1 MARLVVIGGSAAG
14 MAAAAKAKR
23 VNKSLEVVVFERSRY
38 VSYAP
43 CGVPYYIEGLV
54 KSLSSLVYY
63 TAEYFRNKRNIDVR
77 VRHEV
82 QDVDPAAK
90 RVTVKDLDEEKT
102 FEMEYDYL
110 VLATGGKPYIPE
122 KLNSNIKG
130 VFTLRT
136 LEDGEKIKTASEKA
150 KRIGIIG
157 GGYIGLEMTEAFRM
171 RNKEVLL
178 FQRSYPMRRAVDP
191 EISKDVIEELQ
202 RHNVNLHLGESF
214 KDVEDE
220 DKALRIIT
228 DKDEYLVD
236 IIILA
241 MGVRPNVDLAKR
253 MGVKLGVTG
262 AIKVNERMETSVKN
276 VYAAGDNV
284 ETIHLVSGKPV
295 YLPFAPAA
303 NKMGRVAGDN
313 IAGGNSRFK
322 GVLGTTFT
330 KIFSLHV
337 GRTGLSE
344 WEAKAAGFDAV
355 AVDIN
360 HISRSHYFP
369 GKERMHIRLIAD
381 RKSHRILGGAI
392 TGREGV
398 ASRVNTL
405 AAALWGGL
413 TVEDLT
419 QLDLGYAPPFAP
431 VWDGLI
437 IAANVMKRELK

>member
-23 VNKSLEVVVFERSRY
+23 VNENLEVVVFERSRY

-54 KSLSSLVYY
+54 RDLSSLVYY
-63 TAEYFRNKRNIDVR
+63 PVEYFRRKRNIDVR

-82 QDVDPAAK
+82 LDVDPKAK
-90 RVTVKDLDEEKT
+90 EVVVKNLDRDEN

-110 VLATGGKPYIPE
+110 VLATGGKPSIPE
-122 KLNSNIKG
+122 TLNHNVKE

-136 LEDGEKIKTASEKA
+136 LEDGEKIKRACEKA
-150 KRIGIIG
+150 EKIGIVG
-157 GGYIGLEMTEAFRM
+157 GGYIGLELTEALM
-171 RNKEVLL
+171 KKGKKVLL
-178 FQRSYPMRRAVDP
+178 FQRSYPMRRALDP
-191 EISKDVIEELQ
+191 EVSNDIIKELQ

-214 KDVEDE
+214 RDVESKN
-220 DKALRIIT
+220 KALCVIT
-228 DKDEYLVD
+228 DKNEYLVD
-236 IIILA
+236 ILILA
-241 MGVRPNVDLAKR
+241 MGVKPNVDLAGR

-262 AIKVNERMETSVKN
+262 AIKVNDRMETSVKD

-284 ETIHLVSGKPV
+284 ETTHLVSGKPV
-295 YLPFAPAA
+295 YFPFAPAA

-313 IAGGNSRFK
+313 IAGGNSRFR
-322 GVLGTTFT
+322 GILGTTFT
-330 KIFSLHV
+330 KIFNLHV
-337 GRTGLSE
+337 GRTGLSA
-344 WEAKAAGFDAV
+344 WEAEAAGFDAA
-355 AVDIN
+355 AVDIT

-369 GKERMHIRLIAD
+369 RKERMHIRLIAD
-381 RKSHRILGGAI
+381 RESQRILGGAI

-398 ASRVNTL
+398 AGRVNTL

-437 IAANVMKRELK
+437 IAANVMKRKL

>member
-1 MARLVVIGGSAAG
+1 LARLVVIGGSAAG

-23 VNKSLEVVVFERSRY
+23 VNKSLEVVVFERSQY

-54 KSLSSLVYY
+54 KNLNSLVYY

-90 RVTVKDLDEEKT
+90 KVTVKDLDKEKI

-110 VLATGGKPYIPE
+110 VLATGAKPYIPE
-122 KLNSNIKG
+122 KLNPNIKG
-130 VFTLRT
+130 VFTIRT
-136 LEDGEKIKTASEKA
+136 LEDGERIKIASEKA
-150 KRIGIIG
+150 KRIGIVG

-171 RNKEVLL
+171 RGKEVLL
-178 FQRSYPMRRAVDP
+178 LQRSYPMRRAVDL
-191 EISKDVIEELQ
+191 EISKDIIEELQ
-202 RHNVNLHLGESF
+202 KHNVNLHLGESL
-214 KDVEDE
+214 KDIEDE
-220 DKALRIIT
+220 NEALRIIT

-236 IIILA
+236 IVILA
-241 MGVRPNVDLAKR
+241 MGVKPNVDLAKR

-262 AIKVNERMETSVKN
+262 AIKVNERMETSVN
-276 VYAAGDNV
+276 
-284 ETIHLVSGKPV
+284 
-295 YLPFAPAA
+295 LPFAPAA

>member
-1 MARLVVIGGSAAG
+1 LARVVVIGGSAAG

-54 KSLSSLVYY
+54 KNLNSLVYY
-63 TAEYFRNKRNIDVR
+63 TAEYFRKKRNIDVR

-82 QDVDPAAK
+82 RDVDPAAN
-90 RVTVKDLDEEKT
+90 RVIVKDLDEEKT

-110 VLATGGKPYIPE
+110 VLATGAKPYIPI

-136 LEDGEKIKTASEKA
+136 LEDGEKIRTAGEKA
-150 KRIGIIG
+150 KRIGIVG

-171 RNKEVLL
+171 RGKEVLL

-191 EISKDVIEELQ
+191 EISKDIIEELQ

-241 MGVRPNVDLAKR
+241 MGVKPNIDLAKR

-262 AIKVNERMETSVKN
+262 AIKVNERMETSVKD

-284 ETIHLVSGKPV
+284 EAIHLVSGKPV

-313 IAGGNSRFK
+313 IAGGSSRFK

-337 GRTGLSE
+337 GRTGLSA
-344 WEAKAAGFDAV
+344 WEAEATGFDV
-355 AVDIN
+355 ATVDIN

-369 GKERMHIRLIAD
+369 GKEQMHIRLIAD
-381 RKSHRILGGAI
+381 RESHRILGGAI

-398 ASRVNTL
+398 AGRVNTL

-431 VWDGLI
+431 VWDGLV

>member
-1 MARLVVIGGSAAG
+1 MFGDVELTRLVVIGGSAAG

-43 CGVPYYIEGLV
+43 CGVPYYIEGFV
-54 KSLSSLVYY
+54 KGLSSLVYY
-63 TAEYFRNKRNIDVR
+63 TLEYFRNKRNIDVR

-90 RVTVKDLDEEKT
+90 RVVVKDLNEEKT

-122 KLNSNIKG
+122 KINPNIKG

-136 LEDGEKIKTASEKA
+136 LEDGERIRRAGEKA

-171 RNKEVLL
+171 RGKEVLL
-178 FQRSYPMRRAVDP
+178 FQRSYPMRRAVDL
-191 EISKDVIEELQ
+191 EISKDIIEELQ
-202 RHNVNLHLGESF
+202 RHNVNLHIREPL
-214 KDVEDE
+214 KDIEDE
-220 DKALRIIT
+220 ALRIIT
-228 DKDEYLVD
+228 DKDEYSVD
-236 IIILA
+236 MIILA

-262 AIKVNERMETSVKN
+262 AIKVNERMETSVKD

-284 ETIHLVSGKPV
+284 EAIHLVSGKPV
-295 YLPFAPAA
+295 YSPFAPAA

-337 GRTGLSE
+337 GRTGLSA
-344 WEAKAAGFDAV
+344 WEAEAAGFDVA

-369 GKERMHIRLIAD
+369 GKEQMHIRLIAD
-381 RKSHRILGGAI
+381 RESHRILGGAI
-392 TGREGV
+392 TGREEGRWQSEHV
-398 ASRVNTL
+398 SRC
-405 AAALWGGL
+405 
-413 TVEDLT
+413 
-419 QLDLGYAPPFAP
+419 
-431 VWDGLI
+431 
-437 IAANVMKRELK
+437 VMGRINR

>member
-54 KSLSSLVYY
+54 KNLDDLVYY
-63 TAEYFRNKRNIDVR
+63 PAEYFRRKRNIDVR

-82 QDVDPAAK
+82 LDVDPAK
-90 RVTVKDLDEEKT
+90 KKIIVKKLDEEKT
-102 FEMEYDYL
+102 FELEYDYL
-110 VLATGGKPYIPE
+110 ILATGGKPSIPE
-122 KLNSNIKG
+122 KLNSNIEG

-136 LEDGEKIKTASEKA
+136 LEDGETIKEAGEKA
-150 KRIGIIG
+150 ERIGIVG
-157 GGYIGLEMTEAFRM
+157 GGYVGLEMTEAFKM
-171 RNKEVLL
+171 RGKEVLL
-178 FQRSYPMRRAVDP
+178 FQRSYPMRRAVDL
-191 EISKDVIEELQ
+191 EVSEDIIGELQ
-202 RHNVNLHLGESF
+202 RHHVDLHLEETFRDIEEKGGS
-214 KDVEDE
+214 
-220 DKALRIIT
+220 LRIVT

-241 MGVRPNVDLAKR
+241 MGVKPNVDLAKR

-262 AIKVNERMETSVKN
+262 AIKVNERMETSVED

-284 ETIHLVSGKPV
+284 ETLHLVSGNTV

-337 GRTGLSE
+337 GRTGLSA
-344 WEAKAAGFDAV
+344 WEAEAAGFDVA

-360 HISRSHYFP
+360 HVSRSHYFP
-369 GKERMHIRLIAD
+369 EKEQMHIRLIAD
-381 RKSHRILGGAI
+381 RESHRILGGAI

-398 ASRVNTL
+398 AGRVNTL

-431 VWDGLI
+431 VWDGLV

>member
-1 MARLVVIGGSAAG
+1 MA
-14 MAAAAKAKR
+14 
-23 VNKSLEVVVFERSRY
+23 
-38 VSYAP
+38 
-43 CGVPYYIEGLV
+43 
-54 KSLSSLVYY
+54 
-63 TAEYFRNKRNIDVR
+63 
-77 VRHEV
+77 
-82 QDVDPAAK
+82 
-90 RVTVKDLDEEKT
+90 
-102 FEMEYDYL
+102 
-110 VLATGGKPYIPE
+110 
-122 KLNSNIKG
+122 
-130 VFTLRT
+130 
-136 LEDGEKIKTASEKA
+136 
-150 KRIGIIG
+150 
-157 GGYIGLEMTEAFRM
+157 EAFRI

-191 EISKDVIEELQ
+191 EISKDIIEELQ
-202 RHNVNLHLGESF
+202 KHNVNLHLGESF

-220 DKALRIIT
+220 DKALRIIS

-262 AIKVNERMETSVKN
+262 AIKVNERMETSVKD

-284 ETIHLVSGKPV
+284 EAIHLVSGKPV

-313 IAGGNSRFK
+313 IAGGSSRFK
-322 GVLGTTFT
+322 GVLETTFT

-337 GRTGLSE
+337 GRTGLSA
-344 WEAKAAGFDAV
+344 WEAEAAGFDVA

-360 HISRSHYFP
+360 HVSRSHYFP
-369 GKERMHIRLIAD
+369 GKEQMHIRLIAD
-381 RKSHRILGGAI
+381 RESHRILGGAI

-398 ASRVNTL
+398 AGRVNTL

-431 VWDGLI
+431 VWDGLV

>member
-1 MARLVVIGGSAAG
+1 MDRLVVVGGSAAG

-54 KSLSSLVYY
+54 KNLDDLVYY
-63 TAEYFRNKRNIDVR
+63 PAEYFRRKRNIDVR

-82 QDVDPAAK
+82 LDVDPAK
-90 RVTVKDLDEEKT
+90 KKIIVKKLDEEKT
-102 FEMEYDYL
+102 FELEYDYL
-110 VLATGGKPYIPE
+110 VLATGGKPSIPE

-136 LEDGEKIKTASEKA
+136 LEDGETIKEAGEKA
-150 KRIGIIG
+150 ERIGIVG
-157 GGYIGLEMTEAFRM
+157 GGYVGLEMTEAFKM
-171 RNKEVLL
+171 RGKEVLL
-178 FQRSYPMRRAVDP
+178 FQRSYPMRRAVDL
-191 EISKDVIEELQ
+191 EVSEDIIEELQ
-202 RHNVNLHLGESF
+202 RHHVDLHLGETFRDIEEKGGS
-214 KDVEDE
+214 
-220 DKALRIIT
+220 LRIVT

-241 MGVRPNVDLAKR
+241 MGVKPNVDLAKR

-262 AIKVNERMETSVKN
+262 AIKVNERMETSVKD

-284 ETIHLVSGKPV
+284 ETLHLVSGNPV

-337 GRTGLSE
+337 GRTGLSA
-344 WEAKAAGFDAV
+344 WEAEAAGFDVA

-360 HISRSHYFP
+360 HVSRSHYFP
-369 GKERMHIRLIAD
+369 GKEQMHIRLIAD
-381 RKSHRILGGAI
+381 RESHRILGGAI

-398 ASRVNTL
+398 AGRVNTL

-431 VWDGLI
+431 VWDGLV